1 MKIKVV
7 QYFSL
12 FLILFFPSI
21 SGAATDSLGDPF
33 EDGKLQ
39 NPNWKWQN
47 EPPNWNVTASLFM
60 DCEPNRNLWVSDATH
75 LLYQE
80 IDTEMFDVETQFRAI
95 WGPHHRW
102 GGGTALMGLVVK
114 SPADADWVTLKFW
127 ARQAS
132 DIKGAIMLQ
141 SRMRDIASK
150 WIPRQNAV
158 LFQGVPAGTQEV
170 DLHFRLKK
178 EGDIYTAWYKTTK
191 TEDWILVGVTD
202 FKLTPPL
209 QLGIYGGVQ
218 SNGILQVEYEYFK
231 DNLNPFPMVPKIN
244 FDLNGDGAVNILDLV
259 IVANAIGETD
269 SEADVNGD
277 GAVNILDLVHVA
289 NQI

>member
-7 QYFSL
+7 QYFAL

-47 EPPNWNVTASLFM
+47 EPPVWDIDKTRDNHLFIEA
-60 DCEPNRNLWVSDATH
+60 EPNRNLWATDQTH

-80 IDTEMFDVETQFRAI
+80 IETDVFDVETRFTV
-95 WGPHHRW
+95 RW
-102 GGGTALMGLVVK
+102 DTTSGVTGLIVK
-114 SPADADWVTLKFW
+114 SPADDNWVTLKFW
-127 ARQAS
+127 ARDAS
-132 DIKGAIMLQ
+132 ARGILQ
-141 SRMRDIASK
+141 YDRKLNQRNKDGLTGYAWQSPVYGELD
-150 WIPRQNAV
+150 
-158 LFQGVPAGTQEV
+158 LF
-170 DLHFRLKK
+170 FRLAKD
-178 EGDIYTAWYKTTK
+178 GNTYTSWYKTQEN
-191 TEDWILVGVTD
+191 EDWIRVGVTE
-202 FKLTPPL
+202 FELTPPL
-209 QLGIYGGVQ
+209 WLGIYAGVAAGQ
-218 SNGILQVEYEYFK
+218 GSLGVECEYFK
-231 DNLNPFPMVPKIN
+231 DNLNPFPMGPKIN
-244 FDLNGDGAVNILDLV
+244 FDLNADGAVNILDLV

-277 GAVNILDLVHVA
+277 GAVNILDLVLVA